1 VGLAHELE
9 GYGQGGIAQ
18 RAQGAIQD
26 HGCPPDHGALIGWC

>member
-18 RAQGAIQD
+18 GVQGAIQG
-26 HGCPPDHGALIGWC
+26 HGCPLDHGALFVY